1 METVQ
6 KVCLVFTIIG
16 GILWG
21 LVGLFDLDLKVILGD
36 LYMVARIVYI
46 IVGITSL
53 VNIGLLFNHIEE
65 K

>member
-6 KVCLVFTIIG
+6 KICLVITIIG

-21 LVGLFDLDLKVILGD
+21 LVGLFDLDLKTILGS
-36 LYMVARIVYI
+36 LYMVARIIYI
-46 IVGITSL
+46 LVGITSL
-53 VNIGLLFNHIEE
+53 VNIGLLFNHIET

>member
-6 KVCLVFTIIG
+6 KFCLVITIIG

-21 LVGLFDLDLKVILGD
+21 LVGLFDLDLRAIFGD
-36 LYMVARIVYI
+36 LYMLTRIIYI

-53 VNIGLLFNHIEE
+53 VNIGLLFNHIEN

>member
-6 KVCLVFTIIG
+6 KIALVFTIIG

-21 LVGLFDLDLKVILGD
+21 VIGLFNLNLIDLLPGNVYIF
-36 LYMVARIVYI
+36 ARIIYI
-46 IVGITSL
+46 IVGICAL
-53 VNIGLLFNHIEE
+53 INIGLLFDHIE